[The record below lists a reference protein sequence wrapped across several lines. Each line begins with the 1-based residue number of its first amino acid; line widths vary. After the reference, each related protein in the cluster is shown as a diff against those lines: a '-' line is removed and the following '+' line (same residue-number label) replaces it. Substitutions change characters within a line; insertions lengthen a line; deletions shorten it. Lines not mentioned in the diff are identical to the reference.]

1 MLLLLL
7 ILVPALHEFFRPHE
21 PELRADEDIY
31 GSDYDPDPDKRIFRS
46 GYNPDKDIIG
56 SNYDPDPDEGIFEDE
71 EIFGSNYNPDQD
83 EEIFGSNYNPDKDFN
98 GSNYDPDPE
107 EEIFGSGYDP
117 DKGIIGSDDDPD
129 CERFGLCGDEP
140 ACTGE
145 GESVRGDGNCTL
157 RPDCHIFEELCCDS
171 GEP

>member
-7 ILVPALHEFFRPHE
+7 VLVPALHKFFNPGE
-21 PELRADEDIY
+21 SELRADEHIY
-31 GSDYDPDPDKRIFRS
+31 GSDYDPDKGIFGR
-46 GYNPDKDIIG
+46 G
-56 SNYDPDPDEGIFEDE
+56 YDPDPDEGIN
-71 EIFGSNYNPDQD
+71 GSDYNPD
-83 EEIFGSNYNPDKDFN
+83 EAINGSDYNPDEDIN
-98 GSNYDPDPE
+98 GSDYDANPDE
-107 EEIFGSGYDP
+107 AIN
-117 DKGIIGSDDDPD
+117 GSDYD
-129 CERFGLCGDEP
+129 P